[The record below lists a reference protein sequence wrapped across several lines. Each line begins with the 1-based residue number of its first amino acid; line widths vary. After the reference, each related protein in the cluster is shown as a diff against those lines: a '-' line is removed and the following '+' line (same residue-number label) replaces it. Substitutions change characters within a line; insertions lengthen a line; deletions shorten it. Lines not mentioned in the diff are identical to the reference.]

1 MPKPSFVYV
10 TYIAST
16 PEKVW
21 NAITDP
27 AITQRYWAGMRNVSD
42 WRVGS
47 AWQHQPA
54 KDPADVYIVGTVLES
69 APPRRLVLSWADPDE
84 AADPEKTSR
93 VTFEIGE
100 YKGSVRLKVLHEE
113 LEPDS
118 KMLQGISSGWP
129 LVLASLKSILETGAG
144 LPGTDQHPDGPP
156 PA

>member
-21 NAITDP
+21 NALIDSELTHK
-27 AITQRYWAGMRNVSD
+27 YWSGHRNASD

-47 AWQHQPA
+47 TWQHENYH
-54 KDPADVYIVGTVLES
+54 DPSDVDIVGKVLAS
-69 APPRRLVLSWADPDE
+69 DPPRRLVISWSDPDDHG
-84 AADPEKTSR
+84 DPEKTSR

-100 YKGSVRLKVLHEE
+100 YEGSVRLKVLHEE

-118 KMLQGISSGWP
+118 SMLRGISSGWP
-129 LVLASLKSILETGAG
+129 LVLASLKSILETGTA
-144 LPGTDQHPDGPP
+144 LPGMDRMHSEPR